1 MKKIAITGGIA
12 SGKSTVSDFVRGRG
26 YAVINADEIGH
37 KMLQIEDV
45 KTEIISKFHVPL
57 KNGEVDRK
65 ALGKMVFGDRKK
77 LEILNAIL
85 HPRIVSSIV
94 KIFETSKEKEI
105 FVEAAVL
112 FEMGLDKYVDFVI
125 VTDCPDEI
133 RIKRLIERNGF
144 SEAEALS
151 RLHAQMSREEFL
163 KRADY
168 VIDTSKSLKQTF
180 EEVSKLLQLKPWSD
194 KI

>member
-12 SGKSTVSDFVRGRG
+12 SGKSTVSDFVRDRG

-37 KMLQIEDV
+37 KMLQVEDV

-57 KNGEVDRK
+57 KNDEVDRK

>member
-65 ALGKMVFGDRKK
+65 ALGKTVFGDRKK